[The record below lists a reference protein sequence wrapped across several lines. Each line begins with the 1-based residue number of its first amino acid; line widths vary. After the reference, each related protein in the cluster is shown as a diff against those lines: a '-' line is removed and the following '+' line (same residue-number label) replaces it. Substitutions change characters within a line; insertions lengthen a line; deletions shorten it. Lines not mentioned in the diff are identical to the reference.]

1 MGKRENGFMV
11 YLAVAIIPVA
21 FYYVF
26 TTMSIPEIPTGIG
39 ATFGIILPGLLIM
52 GVAVVEA
59 AWAKNGVGAMGGYT
73 VMGVGLALLLYE
85 LNVAGMVS
93 AAMLAP
99 ATLEQVQTLIIVLG
113 LIIGVVAYRS

>member
-21 FYYVF
+21 LYYVF

-99 ATLEQVQTLIIVLG
+99 ATLEQVQTLVIVLG

>member
-99 ATLEQVQTLIIVLG
+99 ATLEQVQTLVIVLG

>member
-26 TTMSIPEIPTGIG
+26 TTMSIPEIPTSIG

-85 LNVAGMVS
+85 LNVAGIVS

-99 ATLEQVQTLIIVLG
+99 ATLEQVQTLVIVLG

>member
-21 FYYVF
+21 LYYVF
-26 TTMSIPEIPTGIG
+26 TTMSIPEIPTSIG

-99 ATLEQVQTLIIVLG
+99 ATLEQVQTLVIVLG

>member
-26 TTMSIPEIPTGIG
+26 TTMSIPEIPTSIG

-99 ATLEQVQTLIIVLG
+99 ATLEQVQTLVIVLG